1 LDTLKDREFL
11 AEAEKS
17 KLDVEPI
24 PGEQVEKIIA
34 GLFKLEPG
42 VLGKL
47 KQILA
52 K

>member
-1 LDTLKDREFL
+1 L
-11 AEAEKS
+11 AEAEKT
-17 KLDVEPI
+17 KLDVDPI

-34 GLFKLEPG
+34 GLFKLEPD

-47 KQILA
+47 KQILT